1 MKQIRVLLVDDHQ
14 IILDGLNSL
23 LSATEDIRVVHT
35 ANNGREAI
43 DTLKVLTVD
52 VVMMDI
58 DMPVMNGLDAAM
70 EIKKTPVAPKIIILS
85 MHHERGMVKNLI
97 EIGVDGYLIKNSGK
111 EETINAIRQVAVG
124 KNVFSP
130 DVTMTLAG
138 DTKNGKNEN
147 SDIDLTE
154 REIEIL
160 KLIVDGFSNKEI
172 GEQLYISHRTV
183 DTHRTNMMKKIGV
196 NNIAGLVSFAIKN
209 GIVR

>member
-1 MKQIRVLLVDDHQ
+1 MKQIKVLLVDDHQ
-14 IILDGLNSL
+14 IILDGLNAL

-70 EIKKTPVAPKIIILS
+70 EIKKNPVAPKIIILS
-85 MHHERGMVKNLI
+85 MHHERGMIKNLI

-138 DTKNGKNEN
+138 DAKNGKNEN

-172 GEQLYISHRTV
+172 GEKLYISHRTV

>member
-14 IILDGLNSL
+14 IILDGLNAL

-35 ANNGREAI
+35 ASNGREAI

-70 EIKKTPVAPKIIILS
+70 EIKKNPVAPKIIILS
-85 MHHERGMVKNLI
+85 MHHESGMVKNLI

-138 DTKNGKNEN
+138 DAKNGKNEN

-172 GEQLYISHRTV
+172 GEKLYISHRTV

-196 NNIAGLVSFAIKN
+196 NNIAGLVSFAINN

>member
-1 MKQIRVLLVDDHQ
+1 MKQIKVLLVDDHQ
-14 IILDGLNSL
+14 IILDGLNAL

-70 EIKKTPVAPKIIILS
+70 EIKKNPVAPKIIILS

-138 DTKNGKNEN
+138 DAKNGKNEN

-154 REIEIL
+154 RE
-160 KLIVDGFSNKEI
+160 
-172 GEQLYISHRTV
+172 
-183 DTHRTNMMKKIGV
+183 
-196 NNIAGLVSFAIKN
+196 
-209 GIVR
+209 